1 MQHQQQLRMDNSSL
15 LRLARKTPIQDE
27 RYNAA
32 GLRRENIILRQTS
45 RHLYS
50 SIVKNAQEGRC
61 RIDTLTRLSKCTIV
75 TIYVLCAVIV
85 ALVYFR

>member
-1 MQHQQQLRMDNSSL
+1 MCHQQQLQMDNSSL
-15 LRLARKTPIQDE
+15 LRLARKTPNQDD
-27 RYNAA
+27 AA